1 MFTRTLRIVPAL
13 LFALAAGGMTVAC
26 GGDQIKGEGSH
37 DDRPKWVDAGGSAF
51 KDKAFYGVG
60 VASNISSVG
69 LRRSTADAQARA
81 ELAKIFT
88 SRVLNLVKNYEGS
101 TNDGSKEAA
110 EAHRQE
116 ATKVFTEME
125 LAGVEIVDRFFD
137 LEQKTQYSL
146 ARLDPDAFEGQLERL
161 DRLGARS
168 KEIIRANARKA
179 FDELDAESARR
190 AAADS
195 Q

>member
-1 MFTRTLRIVPAL
+1 MKSLLSPRLFCLAL
-13 LFALAAGGMTVAC
+13 ALAAPAALTAC
-26 GGDQIKGEGSH
+26 GGAQTEGEH
-37 DDRPKWVDAGGSAF
+37 DDRPAWVDRGGAAM
-51 KDKAFYGVG
+51 KDKAVYGVG
-60 VASNISSVG
+60 VASKISSVS

-88 SRVLNLVKNYEGS
+88 SRVQNLVKNYEAS
-101 TNDGSKEAA
+101 TNDGDKEAA

-137 LEQKTQYSL
+137 TEQDTQYAL
-146 ARLDPDAFEGQLERL
+146 ARLDPAAFAAQLDQMDKL
-161 DRLGARS
+161 SARA
-168 KEIIRANARKA
+168 KEIIRFNAKKA
-179 FDELDAESARR
+179 FDEVDDESAKR
-190 AAADS
+190 AAEG

>member
-1 MFTRTLRIVPAL
+1 MKSRFPMR
-13 LFALAAGGMTVAC
+13 LFCLALAVAAPAGLTAC
-26 GGDQIKGEGSH
+26 GGAQTEGEH
-37 DDRPKWVDAGGSAF
+37 DDRPAWVDRGGAAM
-51 KDKAFYGVG
+51 KDKAVYGVG
-60 VASNISSVG
+60 VASKISSVS

-88 SRVLNLVKNYEGS
+88 SRVQNLVKNYEAS
-101 TNDGSKEAA
+101 TNDGDKEAA

-137 LEQKTQYSL
+137 TEQDTQYAL
-146 ARLDPDAFEGQLERL
+146 ARLDPAAFSAQLDQMDKL
-161 DRLGARS
+161 SARA
-168 KEIIRANARKA
+168 KEIIRFNAKKA
-179 FDELDAESARR
+179 FDEVDAESEKR
-190 AAADS
+190 AAEG

>member
-1 MFTRTLRIVPAL
+1 MKSLFSPRLFCLALALTVPA
-13 LFALAAGGMTVAC
+13 ALTAC
-26 GGDQIKGEGSH
+26 GGAQTEGEH
-37 DDRPKWVDAGGSAF
+37 DDRPAWVDRGGAAM
-51 KDKAFYGVG
+51 KDKAVYGVG
-60 VASNISSVG
+60 VASKISSVS

-88 SRVLNLVKNYEGS
+88 SRVQNLVKNYEAS
-101 TNDGSKEAA
+101 TNDGDKEAA

-137 LEQKTQYSL
+137 TEQDTQYAL
-146 ARLDPDAFEGQLERL
+146 ARLDPAAFAAQLDQMDKL
-161 DRLGARS
+161 SARA
-168 KEIIRANARKA
+168 KEIIRFNAKKA
-179 FDELDAESARR
+179 FDEVDDESAKR
-190 AAADS
+190 AAEG

>member
-1 MFTRTLRIVPAL
+1 MKS
-13 LFALAAGGMTVAC
+13 LFSPRLFCLALALTAPAALTAC
-26 GGDQIKGEGSH
+26 GGAQTEGEH
-37 DDRPKWVDAGGSAF
+37 DDRPAWVDRGGAAM
-51 KDKAFYGVG
+51 KDKAVYGVG
-60 VASNISSVG
+60 VASKISSVS

-88 SRVLNLVKNYEGS
+88 SRVQNLVKNYEAS
-101 TNDGSKEAA
+101 TNDGDKEAA

-137 LEQKTQYSL
+137 TEQDTQYAL
-146 ARLDPDAFEGQLERL
+146 ARLDPAAFAAQLDQMDKL
-161 DRLGARS
+161 SARA
-168 KEIIRANARKA
+168 KEIIRFNAKKA
-179 FDELDAESARR
+179 FDEVDDESAKR
-190 AAADS
+190 AAEG

>member
-1 MFTRTLRIVPAL
+1 MWYRRAARTLPL
-13 LFALAAGGMTVAC
+13 LAAFGLLAVGC
-26 GGDQIKGEGSH
+26 GGDQIKGEGMH
-37 DDRPKWVDAGGSAF
+37 ADRPAWVDKGSAAM
-51 KDKAFYGVG
+51 KDKGFYGVG

-88 SRVLNLVKNYEGS
+88 SRVQNLIKNYEAS
-101 TNDGSKEAA
+101 TSDGSKEAA

-125 LAGVEIVDRFFD
+125 LTGVEVVDRFYD
-137 LEQKTQYSL
+137 MEQKTQYSL
-146 ARLDPDAFEGQLERL
+146 ARLDPEAFGAQLDKLE
-161 DRLGARS
+161 RLGARA
-168 KEIIRANARKA
+168 KAIIRASAQKA
-179 FDELDAESARR
+179 FEEIDEESARR
-190 AAADS
+190 RA

>member
-1 MFTRTLRIVPAL
+1 MKFLLSPRLFCLAL
-13 LFALAAGGMTVAC
+13 ALAAPAALTAC
-26 GGDQIKGEGSH
+26 GGAQTEGEH
-37 DDRPKWVDAGGSAF
+37 DDRPDWVDRGGAAM
-51 KDKAFYGVG
+51 KDKAVYGVG
-60 VASNISSVG
+60 VASKISSVS

-88 SRVLNLVKNYEGS
+88 SRVQNLVKNYEAS
-101 TNDGSKEAA
+101 TNDGDKEAA

-137 LEQKTQYSL
+137 TEQDTQYAL
-146 ARLDPDAFEGQLERL
+146 ARLDPAAFAAQLDQMDKL
-161 DRLGARS
+161 SARA
-168 KEIIRANARKA
+168 KEIIRFNAKKA
-179 FDELDAESARR
+179 FDEVDAESAKR
-190 AAADS
+190 AAEG

>member
-1 MFTRTLRIVPAL
+1 MKSLLSPRLLCLAL
-13 LFALAAGGMTVAC
+13 ALAAPAALTAC
-26 GGDQIKGEGSH
+26 GGAQTEGEH
-37 DDRPKWVDAGGSAF
+37 DDRPAWVDRGGAAM
-51 KDKAFYGVG
+51 KDKAVYGVG
-60 VASNISSVG
+60 VASKISSVS

-88 SRVLNLVKNYEGS
+88 SRVQNLVKNYEAS
-101 TNDGSKEAA
+101 TNDGDKEAA

-137 LEQKTQYSL
+137 TEQDTQYAL
-146 ARLDPDAFEGQLERL
+146 ARLDPAAFAAQLDQMDKL
-161 DRLGARS
+161 SARA
-168 KEIIRANARKA
+168 KEIIRFNAKKA
-179 FDELDAESARR
+179 FDEVDAESAKR
-190 AAADS
+190 AAEG